1 MPSELGGCMRST
13 RRLTVS
19 ILALAALVAAA
30 PLARPGQAAAQ
41 ELPRTDEALEVPST
55 LPPPPAGVRD
65 PFIPLVGPAVQ
76 TQQRPTLSGLRLS
89 GLIWDSKATDQ
100 IRALVETTDGLG
112 YILRLNDQKFG
123 GKVVAIDPG
132 RLRFSVVDEK
142 AGEFRVRL
150 VDLRLD
156 TAEPTLVRMSGAP

>member
-1 MPSELGGCMRST
+1 MRIT
-13 RRLTVS
+13 RRPST
-19 ILALAALVAAA
+19 ALFLVMGLLAAA
-30 PLARPGQAAAQ
+30 PLAGPGGAAAQ
-41 ELPRTDEALEVPST
+41 ELPRTDEALEAAST

>member
-1 MPSELGGCMRST
+1 MRIT
-13 RRLTVS
+13 RRPST
-19 ILALAALVAAA
+19 ALFLVMGLLAAA
-30 PLARPGQAAAQ
+30 PLAGPGGAAAQ
-41 ELPRTDEALEVPST
+41 ELPRTDEALEAAST

-132 RLRFSVVDEK
+132 RLRFSVVAESS
-142 AGEFRVRL
+142 GENRVRL